1 MLIPGKIYKLDVSAN
16 KFKIPKFGCNIFGY
30 EVSPT
35 VFFIEK
41 VDNNYGVWYKLLKKM
56 KFFIS
61 QITK

>member
-41 VDNNYGVWYKLLKKM
+41 VDNNYGVWYKLLKK
-56 KFFIS
+56 K
-61 QITK
+61 